1 MLLAARYVI
10 WLSLAYYLQD
20 RTIIDADP
28 IKESTA
34 FCPDKKIG
42 RQMHAI
48 RLELLS
54 MGISKVPLN
63 ILSDDDLMDLL
74 VGLKALSKQ
83 EQAHHYAVTC

>member
-1 MLLAARYVI
+1 MRN
-10 WLSLAYYLQD
+10 
-20 RTIIDADP
+20 P

-42 RQMHAI
+42 KQMHAI

-63 ILSDDDLMDLL
+63 ILSDDELMDLL
-74 VGLKALSKQ
+74 VGFKALSKR
-83 EQAHHYAVTC
+83 EQAHHYTVTC